1 MEAEIKET
9 EQETRMQTQLTSRCS
24 EELIKVKKAKAAVIR
39 DKTIQAAYTADEDIE
54 EFQRQLKIW
63 SKQDTE
69 NTENT
74 ENTES
79 DDG

>member
-9 EQETRMQTQLTSRCS
+9 EQETRMQTMLTSRCS
-24 EELIKVKKAKAAVIR
+24 DELIIVKKAKAAVIR

-54 EFQRQLKIW
+54 EFQKQLKIW
-63 SKQDTE
+63 SKED
-69 NTENT
+69 T

-79 DDG
+79 DDD